1 MPCGRRDLSG
11 HDMEPLL
18 NRSLCIALIAAL
30 GLATSCTTG
39 SGDPPDAGRIS
50 PFVDGS
56 FACLYPEAVAC
67 VGNVH
72 FSCEPSGEF
81 LSTVRVD
88 CDDVEVE
95 GRRSICVAE
104 LGCSLCRPDELF
116 CVGNDVVRCTA
127 SGDGF
132 EVREECDLE
141 AGFVCQQGQ
150 CRNLCEVAISERSY
164 QGCEFYGVDLDNAA
178 VGAGR
183 DASAQ
188 QYSIVVTNSSGQP
201 TEVVVERNVAP
212 IGEPPVIDEVE
223 RVTLLPGDLE
233 VFNLPR
239 REVDG
244 SSSFA
249 PCEASSACQTNEAC
263 WCAEGLRVED
273 PPPAG
278 GEHRD
283 CRCRIRAGTDG
294 MNDGTHSALSSHA
307 YRVRSVLPIVAY
319 QFNPLDNVGVFSN
332 DASLLLPTSAINTTY
347 AVIGWPQTIA
357 HSVFADQACT
367 DDADCTATAGSVCD
381 PTERLCTNPSED
393 FSPRRN
399 DEDLRAFLTIVGT
412 QPGTRVSVTL
422 GPQVRR
428 VIGVDGGADGGP
440 GDVWEF
446 DVGAFD
452 VINLETAGFNADFT
466 GTLVDATRPVSVFTG
481 SEASD
486 APRVGTLSNRQCCA
500 DHLEEQLFPNDTL
513 GSRFYIGRMPPR
525 STALNAAFIDPTT
538 DSVGEFD
545 EPEYVRVLAVGSGL
559 TRFTTTLA
567 RPFEFFEL
575 EQGQDAILV
584 ADQDFQMEAS
594 QAVAVLQVLPSQ
606 EAVGIPNYYPG
617 GDPATIAVP
626 PVEQYREEYVFLT
639 PNQYAFDFV
648 TITAPRLA
656 QVLLDERPIDEWDCQ
671 VAPADGIRRRDTDP
685 PPEWVIYRCQLSF
698 PDVLGRNQPIVDGLQ
713 NDGYHTLRANAEIG
727 LVVYGFDAFVSYAY
741 AGGLNLDPLD

>member
-1 MPCGRRDLSG
+1 M
-11 HDMEPLL
+11 
-18 NRSLCIALIAAL
+18 
-30 GLATSCTTG
+30 
-39 SGDPPDAGRIS
+39 DAGRIS

-72 FSCEPSGEF
+72 FSCEPNGEF

-88 CDDVEVE
+88 CSEIQLE
-95 GRRSICVAE
+95 GRPSICVAE
-104 LGCSLCRPDELF
+104 LGCALCRPDEVF
-116 CVGNDVVRCTA
+116 CVGNDVVQCNAT
-127 SGDGF
+127 GDGYT
-132 EVREECDLE
+132 VREECDLE
-141 AGFVCQQGQ
+141 GGFVCQQGQ
-150 CRNLCEVAISERSY
+150 CRNLCQVAINERSY
-164 QGCEFYGVDLDNAA
+164 LGCEFYGVDLDNAA

-188 QYSIVVTNSSGQP
+188 QYSIVVSNPSGQP
-201 TEVVVERNVAP
+201 TEVVVERNVARP
-212 IGEPPVIDEVE
+212 GEPPSVEVVE
-223 RVTLLPGDLE
+223 RVTLLAGDLE
-233 VFNLPR
+233 VFDLPR

-249 PCEASSACQTNEAC
+249 PCAATNECQVHEAC
-263 WCAEGLRVED
+263 WCAGGVRAED
-273 PPPAG
+273 PPPGG

-283 CRCRIRAGTDG
+283 CRCRVRAGSDG
-294 MNDGTHSALSSHA
+294 MNDGTHSALTSHA

-347 AVIGWPQTIA
+347 SVIGWPQTIA
-357 HSVFADQACT
+357 HSVYADRVCT
-367 DDADCTATAGSVCD
+367 VDADCSSVTAGSTCD
-381 PTERLCTNPSED
+381 RTERLCTNPSED
-393 FSPRRN
+393 FDSRSN

-412 QPGTRVSVTL
+412 QPGTRVTITL

-428 VIGVDGGADGGP
+428 VIGLQPGTTGVA
-440 GDVWEF
+440 GDVWQV
-446 DVGAFD
+446 DVGPFD

-466 GTLVDATRPVSVFTG
+466 GTIIDATRPVSVFSG

-486 APRVGTLSNRQCCA
+486 APRFPNLANRRCCA

-513 GSRFYIGRMPPR
+513 GGRFYIARMPAR
-525 STALNAAFIDPTT
+525 SRALNAAFLDPTT

-545 EPEYVRVLAVGSGL
+545 EPEYVRVLAVGSG
-559 TRFTTTLA
+559 TTQITTTLPP
-567 RPFEFFEL
+567 PFDFFQL
-575 EQGQDAILV
+575 AQGEDTILT
-584 ADQDFQMEAS
+584 ATQDFEMQAS

-606 EAVGIPNYYPG
+606 EAVGIPSYYPG

-626 PVEQYREEYVFLT
+626 PVEQYRQDYVFLT

-656 QVLLDERPIDEWDCQ
+656 QVLLDERPIDQWDCQ
-671 VAPADGIRRRDTDP
+671 VAPADGRRRRDGDP

-698 PDVLGRNQPIVDGLQ
+698 PDVLGPNQPIVDGLQ
-713 NDGYHTLRANAEIG
+713 NDGYHTLRSNAEIG
-727 LVVYGFDAFVSYAY
+727 LVVSGFDAFVSYAY